1 MGKDSYQK
9 FILRAR
15 RLYSKLLKQGYIMDR
30 LNRDSGNGM
39 VNKGILLNNMKYL
52 SRNVKWHFEAGKV
65 TVTWTSKLIRLYT
78 NLWLW
83 YLNLAFTE
91 SREVSMEYL
100 WRVWHTR
107 REHLP
112 FRAPGSFFL
121 TYAHIVEIKFPSLT
135 WFFRLLTSK
144 ITRYFLDFAAYICCN
159 PFYLI

>member
-1 MGKDSYQK
+1 MNSFKEIYIAWCKYKYPINILYTLGKDSYQK

-65 TVTWTSKLIRLYT
+65 TVTWTSKLITLYT

-83 YLNLAFTE
+83 Y
-91 SREVSMEYL
+91 
-100 WRVWHTR
+100 
-107 REHLP
+107 
-112 FRAPGSFFL
+112 
-121 TYAHIVEIKFPSLT
+121 
-135 WFFRLLTSK
+135 
-144 ITRYFLDFAAYICCN
+144 
-159 PFYLI
+159 